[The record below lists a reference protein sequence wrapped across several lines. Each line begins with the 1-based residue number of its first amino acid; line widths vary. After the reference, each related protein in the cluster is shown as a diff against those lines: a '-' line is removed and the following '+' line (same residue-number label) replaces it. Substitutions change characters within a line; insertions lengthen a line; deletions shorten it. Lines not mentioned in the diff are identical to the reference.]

1 MKNTD
6 DSFYM
11 ISVIQR
17 KPSHATTK
25 LTVSKDEWNTKENTS
40 KSLKACIE
48 CTSRAEVMLNGEKIK
63 LVALAIIELRW
74 SEGIRQL
81 GSQSVSQ

>member
-25 LTVSKDEWNTKENTS
+25 LTVSKDEWNTKENTGN
-40 KSLKACIE
+40 SLKHA
-48 CTSRAEVMLNGEKIK
+48 LN
-63 LVALAIIELRW
+63 VLRYAKRHL
-74 SEGIRQL
+74 SG
-81 GSQSVSQ
+81 